1 MKKLLVIILSALSLT
16 AFAQT
21 EVKRVAILETVD
33 REDNVGYGI
42 ELMLRAALSD
52 AVTHTPG
59 YEGYDRVDLQSI
71 TGEQSFQRTGMV
83 NDADIKKIGV
93 MTGAQFVLV
102 AEAAQLNPSHIVITA
117 KILDVETARLTNS
130 AYETMGTT
138 SDELK
143 EGCNK
148 LAATLFGNTSQTIL
162 PVKPTESEERRQ
174 KELRV
179 NDSIRVWSERGW
191 SLAGRSVISL
201 PKPSNDFKAEGRVVV
216 AIIVDAG
223 GKVVSA
229 KATEGTTVTDD
240 STIQLAI
247 RAAYK
252 AVFSKTD
259 SPNKQFGTIT
269 YIFKF
274 N

>member
-1 MKKLLVIILSALSLT
+1 MKKLLLIFLSVLSLT

-130 AYETMGTT
+130 AYEMMGTT

-148 LAATLFGNTSQTIL
+148 LAATLFGNKSQTISAT
-162 PVKPTESEERRQ
+162 KPAVSKESPNDNLF
-174 KELRV
+174 KE
-179 NDSIRVWSERGW
+179 NEQGW
-191 SLAGRSVISL
+191 SLSGRSVISL

-240 STIQLAI
+240 RTIKLALK
-247 RAAYK
+247 AAYK

-259 SPNKQFGTIT
+259 APNKQFGTIT

>member
-1 MKKLLVIILSALSLT
+1 MRKTFIIILSALSLT

-83 NDADIKKIGV
+83 NDADIKKIGE

-174 KELRV
+174 KELLF
-179 NDSIRVWSERGW
+179 NDSKLGW

-240 STIQLAI
+240 RTIKLALK
-247 RAAYK
+247 AAYK

-259 SPNKQFGTIT
+259 APNKQFGTIT